1 MQAQTADQWWVADQ
15 GVTTGPFP
23 TEHLRSQVKLGQLSV
38 SSQVCRSGETQWMPL
53 CECPEFEPVD
63 SPAPATLSSTSPAAN
78 NSAPQWDYLVKYI
91 TDYRGLP
98 EDHSELT
105 QLGAAGWEL
114 AAVQHPYF
122 YFKRR
127 SR

>member
-1 MQAQTADQWWVADQ
+1 MRPQTADQWWVADQ

-23 TEHLRSQVKLGQLSV
+23 TEHLRSQINQGQLSAC
-38 SSQVCRSGETQWMPL
+38 SQVCRSGETQWLPIG
-53 CECPEFEPVD
+53 ECPEFQQLD
-63 SPAPATLSSTSPAAN
+63 SQAPATAPAAN
-78 NSAPQWDYLVKYI
+78 DNTQQWDYLVKYI
-91 TDYRGLP
+91 TDFRGLP
-98 EDHSELT
+98 EDHSELS

-127 SR
+127 SG